1 MSPTDLL
8 PIADLSASETKAIT
22 AKDLLE
28 GVVINMDAGSIPAA
42 KIDFSGGIASGSI
55 NITQGD
61 VVLGRTTGAGRAE
74 EIACT
79 LAGRALLAGVDAT
92 AQRTSL
98 GLGTLAIRSGSWV
111 DGSSFSGTS
120 SGTNTG
126 DQTITLTGPV
136 TGSGTGTFATS
147 LAVGGVTT
155 AALADG
161 AVTSAKLAPKGVAAS
176 NLDDQ
181 SSVVVGTGAPSGAG
195 AFVGQGAFATGTG
208 YAYTYTGTGW
218 VQHAGVQQITGT
230 DNGTP
235 FSITVTGGATT
246 DIALGLDPQAANA
259 VWAGPA
265 TGAAASPSFRVLV
278 SADLPVATAGAAGAV
293 RPGTGMSVD
302 AAGMLSHALGS
313 AAAAG
318 VLKVPGPDLAVNGT
332 GELRHVV
339 SPLTAGSYTKVTT
352 DSNGHVVAGQKQLN
366 DADIASVDAS
376 KLTGVLP
383 ATAIG
388 PHTITRQ
395 MLADFSFAYIQ
406 EGIPPLTGHAI
417 GTVWLQESTGQVS
430 IWNGNSWMKTG
441 ASTLFN
447 RNLRYGGS
455 YNAATGIITGVTQF
469 GTAEG
474 LKVGDT
480 IPAGDDK
487 IAGLYFVASTGGASS
502 SLAGGAVFDAG
513 DWLLCHGTS
522 AGWVRIDTLSG
533 AGGGGGGGS
542 TVSNLDD
549 LLDVTLTSPT
559 NSDFLQLNS
568 SGQWVNVSVL
578 DEGAWT

>member
-28 GVVINMDAGSIPAA
+28 GVVINMDAGSIPVG
-42 KIDFSGGIASGSI
+42 KIDFSAGIPDGSI
-55 NITQGD
+55 KVTQGN
-61 VVLGRTTGAGRAE
+61 VVLGRIAGAGNSE
-74 EIACT
+74 EIPCT
-79 LAGRALLAGVDAT
+79 AAGRALLAGVDAA
-92 AQRTSL
+92 AQRTGL
-98 GLGTLAIRSGSWV
+98 GLGTLATHSGSWV

-120 SGTNTG
+120 SGINTG

-161 AVTSAKLAPKGVAAS
+161 AVTSVKLATKGVAAI

-181 SSVVVGTGAPSGAG
+181 SSVVVGTGAPTGAG

-208 YAYTYTGTGW
+208 YAYTYTGAGW

-265 TGAAASPSFRVLV
+265 TGAAASPSFRALV
-278 SADLPVATAGAAGAV
+278 SADLPVATAGAVGAV

-302 AAGMLSHALGS
+302 AAGVLSHALGS

-332 GELRHVV
+332 GELRHVA

-352 DSNGHVVAGQKQLN
+352 DINGHVVAGQKQLN
-366 DADIASVDAS
+366 DADIANFDAS
-376 KLTGVLP
+376 KLTGLLP
-383 ATAIG
+383 AAAIG

-395 MLADFSFAYIQ
+395 MLADYSFAYIQ
-406 EGIPPLTGHAI
+406 ETIPPLTGHAI

-430 IWNGNSWMKTG
+430 VWNGNSWMRTG

-455 YNAATGIITGVTQF
+455 YNAATGIVTGVTQF

-474 LKVGDT
+474 VKVGDA

-487 IAGLYFVASTGGASS
+487 IAGLYFVASTGGSTS
-502 SLAGGAVFDAG
+502 SLAGGATFDPG

-533 AGGGGGGGS
+533 AGGGGGS

-549 LLDVTLTSPT
+549 LLDVTLTAPT
-559 NSDFLQLNS
+559 AGDFLQLNN

-578 DEGAWT
+578 DEGTWV